1 MNLGET
7 ICALS
12 TPAGSGAIAI
22 VRISGSKALSIV
34 NEIFS
39 GNLEEIPS
47 HKATFGVIKNESIQ
61 LDEVVVITYKDGRSY
76 TGEDLVEINCHG
88 SSYIIQEIMKLLIK
102 KGCRTATPGEFT
114 QRAFLNGKLDLS
126 QAEAVGD
133 LIASK
138 SAKAHQIAMNQMRG
152 GVSNEIAELRE
163 QLLHFASMMEL
174 ELDFGEE
181 DVEFADRTQ
190 FKQLLTEIKSKIQH
204 LIDSF
209 AYGNAIKKGV
219 PVAIV
224 GAPNVGKSTL
234 LNRLLKEEK
243 AIVSNIAGTTRDTI
257 EDEININ
264 GITFRFIDTAG
275 LRKTNDQIESMGIE
289 RSYKK
294 ANEAQ
299 IILFLIDE
307 RDVELD
313 IPDLIEEFGKNIKRD
328 DIEVITVLN
337 KSDALTKKQLL
348 FLNEHPGIVQISA
361 KENQNIDELLKRL
374 VQTVEDLKMGD
385 DSVVISNLRHYESL
399 MYAMEGV
406 ERIEEGFEVELS
418 SDLIAMDIRQISHH
432 LGEITG
438 KISTDD
444 ILGNIFANFCIGK

>member
-1 MNLGET
+1 MNSLDT

-12 TPAGSGAIAI
+12 TPSGSGAIGL
-22 VRISGSKALSIV
+22 VRISGPQAITIV
-34 NEIFS
+34 NQIFTKDL
-39 GNLEEIPS
+39 NQIDS
-47 HKATFGVIKNESIQ
+47 HKATFGLIKKGEEQ
-61 LDEVVVITYKDGRSY
+61 LDEVVVIPFKNGKSY

-88 SSYIIQEIMKLLIK
+88 SSFIINEILKLLIQ
-102 KGCRTATPGEFT
+102 KGCRTASPGEFT

-152 GVSNEIAELRE
+152 GVSNEIGELRE

-181 DVEFADRTQ
+181 DVEFADRSQ
-190 FKQLLTEIKSKIQH
+190 FKALLSGIKDKIEH
-204 LIDSF
+204 LIHSF
-209 AYGNAIKKGV
+209 AYGNAIKRGV

-234 LNRLLKEEK
+234 LNRLLNEEK

-257 EDEININ
+257 EDEINIQ

-275 LRKTNDQIESMGIE
+275 LRKTDDQIESMGIE

-313 IPDLIEEFGKNIKRD
+313 IPDLIEEFGKNLKRD

-337 KSDALTKKQLL
+337 KSDALSKKQLL

-399 MYAMEGV
+399 MHALEGV
-406 ERIEEGFEVELS
+406 ERIEEGFEVELP